1 MSNAIDLTKL
11 NTEDEIEVAKGK
23 IRDSIRIQEEQ
34 LSNSLESL
42 KINFFN
48 SLKKTAWKMGIN
60 LAVIVVIKI
69 VQWKLKKRSV
79 K

>member
-1 MSNAIDLTKL
+1 MSNAVDLTKL
-11 NTEDEIEVAKGK
+11 NTEDEIEVAKDR
-23 IRDSIRIQEEQ
+23 IRDTIRIQEE
-34 LSNSLESL
+34 LFSSSFDNL
-42 KINFFN
+42 KINFFH

-69 VQWKLKKRSV
+69 VQWRLKKRSA